1 MVQIVNGSPVY
12 TVRIMFK
19 KLGDLQ
25 YISHLDLVR
34 TMSKVVTRTKLPLW
48 YTEGFNPKPKMVF
61 AAPLSIGTESFCE
74 FMDLR
79 LTERVPE
86 EEVKARFNMN
96 MADNLQVIEAYY
108 PNSPLTDLK
117 WLSYTVKISTLGADT
132 AMVDACRALL
142 DSERIEILKK
152 SKKGE
157 ITADIKPMIK
167 EYSLDL
173 EDGLIKMEMTL
184 SSSADAYLNP
194 ELVLKALR
202 QGCGILSSED
212 LAAEWYSIV
221 REAAYRADM
230 TEFR

>member
-61 AAPLSIGTESFCE
+61 AAPLSIGTESYSE

-96 MADNLQVIEAYY
+96 MADNLQVIRAYY
-108 PNSPLTDLK
+108 PDAPLTDLK
-117 WLSYTVKISTLGADT
+117 WLSYTVKISTFGADS
-132 AMVDACRALL
+132 AVVDACRVFL
-142 DSERIEILKK
+142 DSEKIEILKK

-157 ITADIKPMIK
+157 IVADIKPMIK
-167 EYSLDL
+167 EYTLDL
-173 EDGLIKMEMTL
+173 EDEIITLSMIL

-194 ELVLKALR
+194 ELVIKALR
-202 QGCGILSSED
+202 QGCGILSSDD
-212 LAAEWYSIV
+212 LTAEWYSV
-221 REAAYRADM
+221 TREAAYRNDM

>member
-1 MVQIVNGSPVY
+1 
-12 TVRIMFK
+12 MFK

-108 PNSPLTDLK
+108 PDAPLTDLK
-117 WLSYTVKISTLGADT
+117 WLSYTVKISTLGADSSL
-132 AMVDACRALL
+132 VDACRAFL
-142 DSERIEILKK
+142 DSERIEIQKK

-167 EYSLDL
+167 EYALDI
-173 EDGLIKMEMTL
+173 EDGIIKLSMVL

-194 ELVLKALR
+194 ELVIKALR

-212 LAAEWYSIV
+212 LTAEWYSIV
-221 REAAYRADM
+221 REAAYRTDM
-230 TEFR
+230 TDFR

>member
-79 LTERVPE
+79 LTERVPK

-108 PNSPLTDLK
+108 PDAPLTDLK
-117 WLSYTVKISTLGADT
+117 WLSYTVKISTLGADSS
-132 AMVDACRALL
+132 MVDACRAFL
-142 DSERIEILKK
+142 DSERIEIQKK

-167 EYSLDL
+167 EYALDI
-173 EDGLIKMEMTL
+173 EDGIIKLSMVL

-194 ELVLKALR
+194 ELVIKALR

-212 LAAEWYSIV
+212 LTAEWYSV
-221 REAAYRADM
+221 TREAAYRTDM

>member
-1 MVQIVNGSPVY
+1 MVQLTQHRPYLTLRVK
-12 TVRIMFK
+12 FK
-19 KLGDLQ
+19 KVGSLQ

-34 TMSKVVTRTKLPLW
+34 TMHKIIVRAKLPLW

-61 AAPLSIGTESFCE
+61 AAPLSIGTESYCE

-96 MADNLQVIEAYY
+96 MANDLQVIEAYY
-108 PNSPLTDLK
+108 PDAPLTDLK
-117 WLSYTVKISTLGADT
+117 WLSYIVSINTLGADG
-132 AMVDACRALL
+132 AMVDSCRALL
-142 DSERIEILKK
+142 DSEKIEIQKK

-167 EYSLDL
+167 EYALDL
-173 EDGLIKMEMTL
+173 EDGIIKLSMTL

-194 ELVLKALR
+194 ELVIKALR
-202 QGCGILSSED
+202 RGCGILSSED
-212 LAAEWYSIV
+212 LTAEWYSV
-221 REAAYRADM
+221 TRESAYRADM

>member
-1 MVQIVNGSPVY
+1 MVQIVNVSPVY

-61 AAPLSIGTESFCE
+61 AAPLSIGTESYSE

-86 EEVKARFNMN
+86 EEVKARFNKN
-96 MADNLQVIEAYY
+96 MADNLQVIRAYY
-108 PNSPLTDLK
+108 PDAPLTDLK
-117 WLSYTVKISTLGADT
+117 WLSYTVKISTLGADS
-132 AMVDACRALL
+132 ALVDACRVFL
-142 DSERIEILKK
+142 DSEKIEILKK

-157 ITADIKPMIK
+157 IVADIKPMIK
-167 EYSLDL
+167 EYTLDL
-173 EDGLIKMEMTL
+173 EDEIIKLSMIL

-194 ELVLKALR
+194 ELVIKALR
-202 QGCGILSSED
+202 QGCGILSSDD
-212 LAAEWYSIV
+212 LTAEWYSV
-221 REAAYRADM
+221 TREAAYRADM

>member
-79 LTERVPE
+79 LTEKVPE

-108 PNSPLTDLK
+108 PEAPLTDLK

-132 AMVDACRALL
+132 AMVDACRAFL
-142 DSERIEILKK
+142 DSERIEIQKK

-167 EYSLDL
+167 EYTLSL
-173 EDGLIKMEMTL
+173 EDGIIKLSMIL

-194 ELVLKALR
+194 ELVIKALR

-212 LAAEWYSIV
+212 LTAEWYSIV
-221 REAAYRADM
+221 REAAYRTDM

>member
-212 LAAEWYSIV
+212 LTAEWYSIV